1 MVSLYYLAF
10 CLLHSFMGNYREDPW
25 LKISSRKCY
34 FLIHEDVYAT
44 LKKLL
49 FYELSRATSDF
60 TLVIALIW
68 NNNVIKLLM
77 QHSGVHS
84 FSRYFECPYT

>member
-60 TLVIALIW
+60 TLVITWW

-84 FSRYFECPYT
+84 FSRYF